1 MIFNYAHKMRIMDD
15 IDRKL
20 LRLLQGDS
28 NQSNQELGQAL
39 TLSGSQVGR
48 RRQQLEE
55 AGFIDRYA
63 AQLNP
68 AALGLN
74 VQAFVQVSLQSQER
88 GEAEN
93 FLRLCEGTDEIVS
106 IWRLTGEADYLLR
119 VYCSDLERF
128 NTLLRGRLLS
138 QKIVARVHSQIVLEH
153 VKRDTPLPL

>member
-1 MIFNYAHKMRIMDD
+1 MIFKYAHKMRIMDD

-68 AALGLN
+68 AAL
-74 VQAFVQVSLQSQER
+74 
-88 GEAEN
+88 
-93 FLRLCEGTDEIVS
+93 S

-119 VYCSDLERF
+119 VYCPDLERF